1 MGERRGL
8 AYCRS
13 LLANKRSRNDERYRF
28 YEMKNKALDLP
39 VVLQERA
46 FRVMQ
51 MWALGWCAK
60 AVDSLADRLV
70 FKAWKDDNFNISQ
83 IFQLNNPDIFFDSA
97 IMSALISGCCF
108 VYISL
113 DENGYPKL
121 QVLDGRKA
129 TGVIDPTTNMLFEG
143 YAVLDEDEFG
153 PLLEAYFEPGRT
165 TYYPRNAQPYSIGNS
180 AEYPL
185 LIPIVY
191 RPDAKRKLG
200 HSRISRAC
208 MDLVN
213 GATRTLKR
221 SEISAEFYAFPQKYV
236 LGLSQDAERM
246 EKWKATMSTFLQFDQ
261 DENGGHPVVGQ
272 FQQATMNPYVEQLRT
287 FAAMF
292 AGETGL
298 TVDDL
303 GFVSDN
309 PSSAEAI
316 KASHENLRLTAR
328 KAQRTFG
335 ACFLNVG
342 FVSACLRDDFPYQRR
357 QFYLTKPIWE
367 PIFEPDAATLSSIGD
382 GAIKLNQAVPGY
394 FNTDN
399 LEELTGINASEMEPV
414 SNEPAE

>member
-97 IMSALISGCCF
+97 IMAALISGCCF

-180 AEYPL
+180 ANT
-185 LIPIVY
+185 
-191 RPDAKRKLG
+191 
-200 HSRISRAC
+200 HS
-208 MDLVN
+208 
-213 GATRTLKR
+213 
-221 SEISAEFYAFPQKYV
+221 
-236 LGLSQDAERM
+236 
-246 EKWKATMSTFLQFDQ
+246 
-261 DENGGHPVVGQ
+261 
-272 FQQATMNPYVEQLRT
+272 
-287 FAAMF
+287 
-292 AGETGL
+292 
-298 TVDDL
+298 
-303 GFVSDN
+303 
-309 PSSAEAI
+309 
-316 KASHENLRLTAR
+316 
-328 KAQRTFG
+328 
-335 ACFLNVG
+335 
-342 FVSACLRDDFPYQRR
+342 
-357 QFYLTKPIWE
+357 
-367 PIFEPDAATLSSIGD
+367 
-382 GAIKLNQAVPGY
+382 
-394 FNTDN
+394 
-399 LEELTGINASEMEPV
+399 
-414 SNEPAE
+414 